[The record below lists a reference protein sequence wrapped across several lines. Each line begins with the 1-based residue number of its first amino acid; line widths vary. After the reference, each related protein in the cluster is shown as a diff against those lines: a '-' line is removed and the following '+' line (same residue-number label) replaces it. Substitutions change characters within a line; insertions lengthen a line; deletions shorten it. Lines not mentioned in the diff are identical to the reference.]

1 MTFISRSG
9 LLADALV
16 AHAGLTRDEAVNAAD
31 RVLMDPVQE
40 GLVETFTILVESLAQ
55 AATERNGSS
64 LAEKAADNADS
75 VATLAHHEHPE
86 ARASV
91 VHTVAAL
98 KRQAELA

>member
-31 RVLMDPVQE
+31 RVMMDPVQE
-40 GLVETFTILVESLAQ
+40 GLVETFTLLVESLAQ
-55 AATERNGSS
+55 AAADRDGSPI
-64 LAEKAADNADS
+64 AEKAAANADF
-75 VATLAHHEHPE
+75 VATLAAHERPE

-91 VHTVAAL
+91 VHTIGAL